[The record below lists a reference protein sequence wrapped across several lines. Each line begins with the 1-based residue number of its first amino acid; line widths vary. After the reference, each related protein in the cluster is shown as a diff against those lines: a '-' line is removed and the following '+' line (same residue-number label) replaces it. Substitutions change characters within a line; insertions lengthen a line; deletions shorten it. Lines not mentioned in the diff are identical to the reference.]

1 MDNDLNQPC
10 QPESKTAVWK
20 RLGEVLADAHVAGI
34 TLEEFLAAVAEAA
47 PTVFAAPLHLTYATD
62 ADD

>member
-20 RLGEVLADAHVAGI
+20 RLGEVLGDAHVAGI
-34 TLEEFLAAVAEAA
+34 TLEEFLAAVNEAA
-47 PTVFAAPLHLTYATD
+47 PDIFAAPLYVTYRRQ
-62 ADD
+62 